1 MGRLTEKHS
10 PQAGRNLMKKIDARL
25 KLEALRELAIRQK
38 KIRDRKSGEKVT
50 KIAAKR
56 LPKSDSP
63 DERSLAGS
71 VLSQAAS

>member
-1 MGRLTEKHS
+1 
-10 PQAGRNLMKKIDARL
+10 MKQSIARR
-25 KLEALRELAIRQK
+25 KLEALLRLAMAHK
-38 KIRDRKSGEKVT
+38 KIRDRKSGEKVA
-50 KIAAKR
+50 KIAAIR